1 MRIDRHVFLV
11 LTAALAADAC
21 ETQPPPAVP
30 LVGVIDVPAGA
41 PPSRVEPPDA
51 SAPALADA
59 AAASRGG
66 DAGPPTTDG
75 NASADDS
82 CASVNAQAGAT
93 DCSQLRPPAGPAC
106 ESFEDTRSECEE
118 MKRVFKPAVAERAT
132 RCLLARSGSRALC
145 QVGVSASCISS
156 ALRASCADPSTST
169 ECTRIARGCSGRGVA
184 TTAPKLTVA
193 ECQGALSAVS
203 PQNRGAMLGCMSEG
217 CTAGYCM
224 SSLH

>member
-1 MRIDRHVFLV
+1 MRIDRHAFLV

-21 ETQPPPAVP
+21 DSQPPPAVP
-30 LVGVIDVPAGA
+30 LSGVIDVPTSVA
-41 PPSRVEPPDA
+41 PSRLETPDA
-51 SAPALADA
+51 STPTMADA
-59 AAASRGG
+59 ERASRGA

-75 NASADDS
+75 NASGDDT
-82 CASVNAQAGAT
+82 CATANAQGGTT
-93 DCSQLRPPAGPAC
+93 DCSQLRAPPGPSC

-145 QVGVSASCISS
+145 QFGVSASCISS
-156 ALRASCADPSTST
+156 ALRASCADPSTSA
-169 ECTRIARGCSGRGVA
+169 ECTRIVHGCSSRGVA
-184 TTAPKLTVA
+184 TAAPKLSVA
-193 ECQGALSAVS
+193 ECQGALSGVS

-224 SSLH
+224 SWLH